1 MDVVKGVGEHS
12 RATLQKLSGEQYID
26 SGILGKLFSQG
37 VQKTLEWRGYPDM
50 STY

>member
-12 RATLQKLSGEQYID
+12 RATFQKLAGEQYID
-26 SGILGKLFSQG
+26 SGILGELFSQG

-50 STY
+50 PTY